1 MLMTLNLSSKLRSA
15 QRVIFLGKARAYT
28 LDSPMEGLGSTQ
40 TSELK
45 SQLVK
50 MINYEDSSSFQV
62 TRIGGLPKK
71 NRARERAHSK

>member
-1 MLMTLNLSSKLRSA
+1 
-15 QRVIFLGKARAYT
+15 
-28 LDSPMEGLGSTQ
+28 MEGLGSTQ

-62 TRIGGLPKK
+62 TRIAGLPKK
-71 NRARERAHSK
+71 NRARERAHSKWGGEGKGVVGSRLTFSIATLGWE